1 VTAFREKVPGE
12 ETGRAPRPQDTNLA
26 GLGRPITALS
36 AVASRETFKDSTAE
50 LLLDQSPALEFLKD
64 EDGRLVYYNR
74 TFQNVFASDGKS
86 LIGKTD
92 SEWLPAAIA
101 ARVRAHDQAVLES
114 GALMEAEE
122 TLPTSAG
129 IRHWLVLKFPLR
141 NQDGRRLLG
150 AIAVDISERRR
161 RESTLRRMAAI
172 MESSHDAVIATTT
185 EGLVTS
191 WNAGASEIYG
201 YAANEM
207 EGHPISALEPPER
220 RGEINGVL
228 ERIQIGESV
237 VRYETFRI
245 RKDGELVEVAVAASP
260 IYDDSGELTG
270 VASIARDIG
279 DRRRAQELIVFQAFH
294 DPLTGL
300 PNRAL
305 LMERLNLCLAKA
317 RRAGKL
323 LAVLFLDLDL
333 FKAIND
339 GFGHGVGDAVFQEV
353 ARRLTLSVRDDD
365 TVARVGGDEF
375 IVLLPEIARSED
387 AATVARKLLDAIAQ
401 PFSSGGRRLDLT
413 TSIGISIYPDD
424 GQDAEALLRSA
435 DNAMSRAKERGR
447 NNYQLSIRELTEEAV
462 KRLALQA
469 GLRQAIERSELILH
483 YQPVLSLTSGR
494 IVEMEALVRW
504 QHPEKGL
511 IMPGAFIDVAE
522 KAGMMVPLGD
532 WVIGKASRQLKSWQ
546 NQGFPDMRM
555 AINLSPSQFHER
567 NLVTTIQRALTDAAL
582 RPETFEIEITEGVA
596 MEDAEV
602 TVANLMAL
610 RDLKVGVSIDDFG
623 TGYSSL
629 SYLKRFPVTT
639 LKIDR
644 SFVSDV
650 VTNSA
655 DAGIVRAVVAMAH
668 GLKLNVIA
676 EGVETKEQFA
686 YLRENGCDALQGYW
700 FSRPLPV
707 ESVDRLL
714 AEELERWSPK
724 A

>member
-12 ETGRAPRPQDTNLA
+12 ETGPAARPQDTSLA

-36 AVASRETFKDSTAE
+36 AVPSGETLKDPTAE

-86 LIGKTD
+86 LLGKTD

-122 TLPTSAG
+122 TLPTAAG
-129 IRHWLVLKFPLR
+129 IRHWLVLKFPLH
-141 NQDGRRLLG
+141 NQAGRRLLG

-161 RESTLRRMAAI
+161 REATLRRMAAI
-172 MESSHDAVIATTT
+172 MESSHDAVIATTK

-201 YAANEM
+201 YAASEI
-207 EGHPISALEPPER
+207 EGHPISVLEPPER
-220 RGEINGVL
+220 RGEINAVL
-228 ERIQIGESV
+228 ERIQMGETV

-260 IYDDSGELTG
+260 IYDDSDELTG

-339 GFGHGVGDAVFQEV
+339 GFGHGAGDAVFQEV

-413 TSIGISIYPDD
+413 TSIGVSIYPDD

-469 GLRQAIERSELILH
+469 GLRQAIERNELILH

-532 WVIGKASRQLKSWQ
+532 WVLGKASRQLKSWQ
-546 NQGFPDMRM
+546 HQGFPDMRM
-555 AINLSPSQFHER
+555 AVNLSPSQFHER

>member
-1 VTAFREKVPGE
+1 VTAFQDQMPAE
-12 ETGRAPRPQDTNLA
+12 EGVSGTG
-26 GLGRPITALS
+26 
-36 AVASRETFKDSTAE
+36 STKGTGPAAE

-64 EDGRLVYYNR
+64 ETGRLVYYNKA
-74 TFQNVFASDGKS
+74 FQNIFAPGGQS
-86 LIGKTD
+86 LLGKTE
-92 SEWLPAAIA
+92 SEWLPASTA
-101 ARVRAHDQAVLES
+101 ARVRESDQRVLQTSTMLEV
-114 GALMEAEE
+114 EE

-129 IRHWLVLKFPLR
+129 PRHWLVLKFPLR
-141 NQDGRRLLG
+141 QDGRSLLG
-150 AIAVDISERRR
+150 SIAVDISERRR
-161 RESTLRRMAAI
+161 RDATLRRMAAI
-172 MESSHDAVIATTT
+172 MQSSHDAVISTTPA
-185 EGLVTS
+185 GIVTS
-191 WNAGASEIYG
+191 WNPGATQMYG
-201 YAANEM
+201 YTAADM
-207 EGHPISALEPPER
+207 EGQLISLLEPPQR
-220 RGEINGVL
+220 HGEIEGIL
-228 ERIQIGESV
+228 ERIQAGESV
-237 VRYETFRI
+237 VRYETVRI
-245 RKDGELVEVAVAASP
+245 RKDGESVDVAVSASP

-279 DRRRAQELIVFQAFH
+279 DRRRTQELIVFQAFH

-305 LMERLNLCLAKA
+305 LMERLNLCLSKA
-317 RRAGKL
+317 RHSGKL

-333 FKAIND
+333 FKTIND
-339 GFGHGVGDAVFQEV
+339 GFGHTAGDAVFQEV
-353 ARRLTLSVRDDD
+353 ARRLTLNVRDGD

-375 IVLLPEIARSED
+375 VVLLPEIARPDD

-424 GQDAEALLRSA
+424 GQDGEALLRSA

-447 NNYQLSIRELTEEAV
+447 NNYQLSIRELTEEAI
-462 KRLALQA
+462 KRLTLQA
-469 GLRQAIERSELILH
+469 GLRQAIERNELILH
-483 YQPVLSLTSGR
+483 YQPVLSLTTGR

-532 WVIGKASRQLKSWQ
+532 WVIGRAAHQLKSWQ
-546 NQGFPDMRM
+546 GHGFPDMRV

-567 NLVTTIQRALTDAAL
+567 NLVTTIERVLTDSAL

-610 RDLKVGVSIDDFG
+610 RELKVGVSIDDFG

-707 ESVDRLL
+707 ESVDGLL

>member
-1 VTAFREKVPGE
+1 LRSGKHQSPAHAAAV
-12 ETGRAPRPQDTNLA
+12 D
-26 GLGRPITALS
+26 LS
-36 AVASRETFKDSTAE
+36 KSMATDATM
-50 LLLDQSPALEFLKD
+50 LLDQSPALEFLKD
-64 EDGRLVYYNR
+64 ESGRLVYYNKS
-74 TFQNVFASDGKS
+74 FQTIFTREGQS
-86 LIGKTD
+86 LLGKTD
-92 SEWLPAAIA
+92 AEWLPASVAE
-101 ARVRAHDQAVLES
+101 RVRAHDQKVLETN
-114 GALMEAEE
+114 AMLEIEE
-122 TLPTSAG
+122 TLPTPAG
-129 IRHWLVLKFPLR
+129 IRHWLVLKFPMR
-141 NQDGRRLLG
+141 SQNGRLLG

-161 RESTLRRMAAI
+161 RDATLRRMAAI
-172 MESSHDAVIATTT
+172 MESSHDAVISTDSQ
-185 EGLVTS
+185 GLVVS
-191 WNAGASEIYG
+191 WNAGATEMYG
-201 YAANEM
+201 YSADEM
-207 EGHPISALEPPER
+207 EGKSISVLEPQQR
-220 RGEINGVL
+220 RGEIEGVL
-228 ERIQIGESV
+228 ERIQSGEAV
-237 VRYETFRI
+237 VRYETIRV
-245 RKDGELVEVAVAASP
+245 RKDGEQVEVAVAASP
-260 IYDDSGELTG
+260 ILDDSGELTG

-305 LMERLNLCLAKA
+305 LMERLNLCVGKA
-317 RRAGKL
+317 RHSGRM
-323 LAVLFLDLDL
+323 LAVLFMDLDL

-353 ARRLTLSVRDDD
+353 GRRLTLHVRDGD

-375 IVLLPEIARSED
+375 VVLLPEIAKVDD
-387 AATVARKLLDAIAQ
+387 AATVAHKLLEAIAQ
-401 PFSSGGRRLDLT
+401 PFSSGGRRIDLT
-413 TSIGISIYPDD
+413 TSIGVSIYPDD

-435 DNAMSRAKERGR
+435 DNAMARAKERGR
-447 NNYQLSIRELTEEAV
+447 NNYQMSIRELTEEAV
-462 KRLALQA
+462 KRLTLQA
-469 GLRQAIERSELILH
+469 GLRQAIERNELVLH

-511 IMPGAFIDVAE
+511 IMPGSFIDLAE

-532 WVIGKASRQLKSWQ
+532 WVIGRAARQLKAWQ
-546 NQGFPDMRM
+546 GHGFPDMRV
-555 AINLSPSQFHER
+555 AINMSPSQFHER
-567 NLVTTIQRALTDAAL
+567 NLVTTIQRILTDVSL
-582 RPETFEIEITEGVA
+582 KPETLEIEITEGVA

-610 RDLKVGVSIDDFG
+610 RELKVGVSIDDFG

-629 SYLKRFPVTT
+629 SYLKKFPVTT

-668 GLKLNVIA
+668 GLRLNVIA

-707 ESVDRLL
+707 EAVDSLL
-714 AEELERWSPK
+714 AEEFERWSPK